1 MNVYDFDNTIYDGES
16 FVDLFIM
23 VLCKDPTLL
32 RYVPTMVSG
41 IMQYKTGTL
50 RLETAL
56 EQYAKPFEE
65 YVSALSDIDALVD
78 EFWDK
83 HMHKIKPFYD
93 QVRSDDDLV
102 ISASPQIVVDEVC
115 RRLGIKRC
123 IGTQFDRKTGKLG
136 RVCFRENKIAAFREA
151 YPDAHISALYT
162 DSMHDKPLMD
172 ISDSVYFV
180 KGNKIKRIK

>member
-41 IMQYKTGTL
+41 IVQYKTGTL

-56 EQYAKPFEE
+56 EQYSKPFEE

-162 DSMHDKPLMD
+162 DSIHDKPLMD
-172 ISDSVYFV
+172 ISEAVYFV

>member
-1 MNVYDFDNTIYDGES
+1 MNVFDFDNTIYDGES

-41 IMQYKTGTL
+41 IVQYKTGTL

-56 EQYAKPFEE
+56 EQYSNPFEE

-93 QVRSDDDLV
+93 QVRSDDDHV

-136 RVCFRENKIAAFREA
+136 RVCFRENKIAAFRAA
-151 YPDAHISALYT
+151 YPAAHKSALYT

>member
-1 MNVYDFDNTIYDGES
+1 MNVYDFDNTIYNGES

-32 RYVPTMVSG
+32 RYVPTMISG
-41 IMQYKTGTL
+41 IVQYKTGTL

-56 EQYAKPFEE
+56 EQYSKPFEE

>member
-1 MNVYDFDNTIYDGES
+1 MNVFDFDNTIYDGES

-41 IMQYKTGTL
+41 IVQYKTGTL

-56 EQYAKPFEE
+56 EQYSKPFEE

-162 DSMHDKPLMD
+162 DSMHDNPHMD
-172 ISDSVYFV
+172 NSEAVYFV

>member
-41 IMQYKTGTL
+41 IVQYKTGTL

-56 EQYAKPFEE
+56 EQYSKPFEE

-172 ISDSVYFV
+172 ISEAVYFV

>member
-1 MNVYDFDNTIYDGES
+1 MNVFDFDNTIYDGES

-23 VLCKDPTLL
+23 VLGKDPSLL
-32 RYVPTMVSG
+32 RYVPTMISG
-41 IMQYKTGTL
+41 VVQYKAGTL

-56 EQYAKPFEE
+56 ERYSKPFED
-65 YVSALSDIDALVD
+65 YIATLPDIDALVD

-83 HMHKIKPFYD
+83 HMHKIKPFYED
-93 QVRSDDDLV
+93 VRSDDDLV
-102 ISASPQIVVDEVC
+102 ISASPQIVVEEVC

-123 IGTQFDRKTGKLG
+123 IGTRFDRETGKLG
-136 RVCFRENKIAAFREA
+136 RVCFRENKIAAFREEF
-151 YPDAHISALYT
+151 PDAHIGTLYT

-180 KGNKIKRIK
+180 KGNKINKLK

>member
-1 MNVYDFDNTIYDGES
+1 MNVFDFDNTIYDGES

-23 VLCKDPTLL
+23 VLGKDPTLL
-32 RYVPTMVSG
+32 RYVPTMISSIV
-41 IMQYKTGTL
+41 QYKTGTL

-56 EQYAKPFEE
+56 ERYSKPFED
-65 YVSALSDIDALVD
+65 YIATLPDLDALVD

-83 HMHKIKPFYD
+83 HMHKIKPFYED
-93 QVRSDDDLV
+93 VRSDDDLV
-102 ISASPQIVVDEVC
+102 LSASPQIVVEEVC

-123 IGTQFDRKTGKLG
+123 IGTQFDRETGKLG

-151 YPDAHISALYT
+151 YPNAHIDTLYT

-180 KGNKIKRIK
+180 KGNKINKLK

>member
-1 MNVYDFDNTIYDGES
+1 MNVFDFDNTIYDGES

-23 VLCKDPTLL
+23 VLGKDPSLL

-41 IMQYKTGTL
+41 VVQYKTSTL

-56 EQYAKPFEE
+56 ERYSKPFED
-65 YVSALSDIDALVD
+65 YIATLSDLDALVD

-83 HMHKIKPFYD
+83 HMHKIKPFYED
-93 QVRSDDDLV
+93 VRSNDDLV
-102 ISASPQIVVDEVC
+102 ISASPQIVIDEVC

-123 IGTQFDRKTGKLG
+123 IGTQINRETGKLG

-151 YPDAHISALYT
+151 YPDARIDTLYT

-180 KGNKIKRIK
+180 KGNKINKLK

>member
-23 VLCKDPTLL
+23 VLCKDATLL

-41 IMQYKTGTL
+41 IVQYKTGTL

-56 EQYAKPFEE
+56 EQYSKPFEE

>member
-1 MNVYDFDNTIYDGES
+1 MNVFDFDNTIYDGES

-23 VLCKDPTLL
+23 VLGKDLSLL

-41 IMQYKTGTL
+41 VVQYKTGTL

-56 EQYAKPFEE
+56 ERYSKPFED
-65 YVSALSDIDALVD
+65 YIATLSDLDALVD

-83 HMHKIKPFYD
+83 HMHKIKPFYED
-93 QVRSDDDLV
+93 VRSNDDLV
-102 ISASPQIVVDEVC
+102 ISASPQIVIDEVC

-123 IGTQFDRKTGKLG
+123 IGTQINRETGKLG

-151 YPDAHISALYT
+151 YPDARIDTLYT

-180 KGNKIKRIK
+180 KGNKINKLK

>member
-1 MNVYDFDNTIYDGES
+1 MNVFDFDNTIYNGES

-23 VLCKDPTLL
+23 VLGKDPSLL

-41 IMQYKTGTL
+41 IVQYKTGTL

-56 EQYAKPFEE
+56 ERYSKPFED
-65 YVSALSDIDALVD
+65 YIATLPDLDALVD

-83 HMHKIKPFYD
+83 HMHKIKSFYD
-93 QVRSDDDLV
+93 DVRSDDDIVL
-102 ISASPQIVVDEVC
+102 SASPQIVVEEVC

-123 IGTQFDRKTGKLG
+123 IGTQFDRETGKLG

-151 YPDAHISALYT
+151 YPDAHIDTLYT

-180 KGNKIKRIK
+180 KGNKINKLK

>member
-1 MNVYDFDNTIYDGES
+1 M
-16 FVDLFIM
+16 
-23 VLCKDPTLL
+23 
-32 RYVPTMVSG
+32 PTMVSG
-41 IMQYKTGTL
+41 IVQYKTGTL

-56 EQYAKPFEE
+56 EQYSKPFEE

-78 EFWDK
+78 EIWDK

>member
-1 MNVYDFDNTIYDGES
+1 MNVFDFDNTIYDGES

-32 RYVPTMVSG
+32 RYVPTMISG
-41 IMQYKTGTL
+41 IVQYKTGTL

-56 EQYAKPFEE
+56 EQYSKPFEE

-172 ISDSVYFV
+172 ISEAVYFV